1 MSHNPS
7 YGCRADRTDGAA
19 PPGGGLMAWRRIRPS
34 EGRLVPWK
42 NGGGTTLELAME
54 PPEGSL
60 ATGFR
65 WRLSSA
71 EVAASGPFSSF
82 SGLER
87 WLWLLDG
94 PGFDIDFGPRGRVDL
109 HVPLAPLRFL
119 GDWPAEATLLDGP
132 SVDLNL
138 MVDPGT
144 YRVAT
149 ETLHLEASRALV
161 PVGATTLL
169 FVARGTVAAP
179 GLGLHLGR
187 GHLLRLEGESCALPL
202 APGLGG
208 ASLIRIDL
216 HLI

>member
-1 MSHNPS
+1 M
-7 YGCRADRTDGAA
+7 G
-19 PPGGGLMAWRRIRPS
+19 WRRILPS

-42 NGGGTTLELAME
+42 NGGGTTLELAVE
-54 PPEGSL
+54 PPEGTL

-71 EVAASGPFSSF
+71 EVASSGPFSAF
-82 SGLER
+82 PGLGR
-87 WLWLLDG
+87 WLWLLEG
-94 PGFDIDFGPRGRVDL
+94 PGFDIDFGPRGRVELRD
-109 HVPLAPLRFL
+109 PSAPLHFS

-138 MVDPGT
+138 MVDPRAYEVAVDT
-144 YRVAT
+144 FQVEAPRVMRTA
-149 ETLHLEASRALV
+149 
-161 PVGATTLL
+161 GGTTLL
-169 FVARGTVAAP
+169 FVAKGTVAVP

-187 GHLLRLEGESCALPL
+187 RHLLRLEGEECALPL

-216 HLI
+216 RLI